1 MSTTLWFARCAQEHY
16 ASLQAE
22 VESRDAQA
30 RLLRLCNDDV
40 LIHMVGELARAT
52 GTCNACLYEETD
64 ENVEPLVAQLA
75 RAGALVQIICFVS
88 NLDPEHI
95 ARLFQ
100 SGATEV
106 IATSGAE
113 VPQPRSQGRRVERTS
128 PVDAMQCSGVDDD
141 SVYGGQRCDVRAAP
155 APQPAVPVSM
165 TREPPMAPLD
175 DLDEPEAAG
184 GGAYG
189 RILERAPRKAEA
201 PTANTPAQ
209 KLAPVVVAVAGSGGS
224 GKTTLLAALATF
236 AARAGL
242 HTALLDLDLMFGD
255 ACSLLG
261 SEEPGDIGLLVEP
274 AQRGT
279 LREDDVVRAS
289 ARVAPGLTVWGPMAA
304 PERAELATPGVERLI
319 DVLQRESDII
329 FVDTSTHWSDAVAA
343 TVATCDRCL
352 VVGSHAASSIPSTK
366 RVIELVQRMGV
377 ARTRMVGV
385 LNRFGAEGCGEEY
398 ALRFEMSCA
407 LSAKAR
413 IADGGREI
421 NDLASF
427 GQLPQALER
436 QTPFARSVDD
446 FALQLLKELGCP
458 VVGERAS
465 SQPASAAAS
474 RRRLRL
480 PWNKRS
486 GDAA

>member
-52 GTCNACLYEETD
+52 GTCNACLYEATD

-141 SVYGGQRCDVRAAP
+141 SAYGGQRCDVRAAP
-155 APQPAVPVSM
+155 APQSTVPASM
-165 TREPPMAPLD
+165 TREPPAAPLD

-189 RILERAPRKAEA
+189 RVLERAARSAGA
-201 PTANTPAQ
+201 PPVSSPAQ

-224 GKTTLLAALATF
+224 GKTTLLAALAAF
-236 AARAGL
+236 AARPGL
-242 HTALLDLDLMFGD
+242 RTALLDLDLMFGD

-274 AQRGT
+274 AQRGV
-279 LREDDVVRAS
+279 LREEDVVRAS
-289 ARVAPGLTVWGPMAA
+289 ARVAPGLNALERCCGGSRCHLRPLPCCRQPRGIVHPVHQTRHRARAA
-304 PERAELATPGVERLI
+304 YG
-319 DVLQRESDII
+319 
-329 FVDTSTHWSDAVAA
+329 
-343 TVATCDRCL
+343 RCA
-352 VVGSHAASSIPSTK
+352 HT
-366 RVIELVQRMGV
+366 
-377 ARTRMVGV
+377 
-385 LNRFGAEGCGEEY
+385 
-398 ALRFEMSCA
+398 
-407 LSAKAR
+407 
-413 IADGGREI
+413 DGGRAQSI
-421 NDLASF
+421 
-427 GQLPQALER
+427 
-436 QTPFARSVDD
+436 
-446 FALQLLKELGCP
+446 
-458 VVGERAS
+458 
-465 SQPASAAAS
+465 
-474 RRRLRL
+474 
-480 PWNKRS
+480 W
-486 GDAA
+486 

>member
-16 ASLQAE
+16 AALQAE
-22 VESRDAQA
+22 VESRDARA

-52 GTCNACLYEETD
+52 GTCNACVYEEAG
-64 ENVEPLVAQLA
+64 ESVEPLVAQLA

-88 NLDPEHI
+88 NLDAEHI
-95 ARLFQ
+95 ARLFE

-113 VPQPRSQGRRVERTS
+113 VPPPRSQGRRVERTS
-128 PVDAMQCSGVDDD
+128 QADAMQCSGAGDDAAD
-141 SVYGGQRCDVRAAP
+141 RGRCCDVSATS
-155 APQPAVPVSM
+155 APQPA
-165 TREPPMAPLD
+165 APASVAHDPAPTAVD

-189 RILERAPRKAEA
+189 RVLERAARKAEV
-201 PTANTPAQ
+201 PPANASTQ
-209 KLAPVVVAVAGSGGS
+209 RLAPVVVAVSGSGGS
-224 GKTTLLAALATF
+224 GKTTLLAALAAF

-242 HTALLDLDLMFGD
+242 RTALLDLDLMFGD

-261 SEEPGDIGLLVEP
+261 SEEPGDIGVLVEP
-274 AQRGT
+274 ARRGA

-289 ARVAPGLTVWGPMAA
+289 ARIAPGLTVWGPMAA

-319 DVLQRESDII
+319 DVLRRESDII

-343 TVATCDRCL
+343 TVAACDRCL
-352 VVGSHAASSIPSTK
+352 VVGSHAASSIPSAK

-436 QTPFARSVDD
+436 QTPFARSVSD
-446 FALQLLKELGCP
+446 FAMQLLKELGCP
-458 VVGERAS
+458 VVDDGVTSHGANTAS
-465 SQPASAAAS
+465 S

-480 PWNKRS
+480 PWDKRA